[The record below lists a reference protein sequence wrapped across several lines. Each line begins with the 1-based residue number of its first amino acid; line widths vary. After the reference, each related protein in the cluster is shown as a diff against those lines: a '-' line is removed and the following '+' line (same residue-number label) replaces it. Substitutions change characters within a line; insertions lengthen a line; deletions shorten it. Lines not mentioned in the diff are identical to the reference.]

1 MSLRDEALEALEQTS
16 RTFFLPIMTLDGELQ
31 DAVSSSY
38 LCFRA
43 IDEIEDHP
51 DLESGRKVALLR
63 EVSHAMQTS
72 PDHFKPYL
80 ETLFEPLECL
90 PEVTRRLGDWAS
102 LAPDSVA
109 HRVWDATATM
119 SNRMADWA
127 ARDWRIVSQADLDA
141 YTHSVA
147 GSVGL
152 LLSDLWAWHD
162 GTRTNRSEAVAYGR
176 GLQTVNII
184 RNREED
190 LARGA
195 DFFPDGWGREEMIAY
210 CSAHLD
216 AADCYNASLQHSSA
230 LNFCLIPLAL
240 ARGTLDAIVAGREK
254 LSRSEVKGLVTDCL
268 SRI

>member
-1 MSLRDEALEALEQTS
+1 MSLRDEALEVLEQTS
-16 RTFFLPIMTLDGELQ
+16 RTFFLPIMTLEGDLQ

-51 DLESGRKVALLR
+51 DLEPSRKVDLLR
-63 EVSHAMQTS
+63 AVSQAMQTS
-72 PDHFKPYL
+72 HDHFRPCL
-80 ETLFEPLECL
+80 EELFQSVEEL
-90 PEVTRRLGDWAS
+90 PEVTRRLADWAA
-102 LAPDSVA
+102 LAPASVA
-109 HRVWDATATM
+109 HRIWDATATM
-119 SNRMADWA
+119 ANRMADWA
-127 ARDWRIVSQADLDA
+127 ERDWQIVTRADLDA

-147 GSVGL
+147 GAVGL
-152 LLSDLWAWHD
+152 LLSDLWAWDD

-195 DFFPDGWGREEMIAY
+195 DFFPDGWGRQEMIDY

-216 AADCYNASLQHSSA
+216 AADRYNDSLQKSSA

-240 ARGTLDAIVAGREK
+240 ARGTLDAITNGREK
-254 LSRSEVKGLVTDCL
+254 LSRDEVKDLVTDCL
-268 SRI
+268 AQI